1 MGNWFVVIFFCFPLV
16 GLSQELKDT
25 TCLNVGD
32 RCPEFIYEDIL
43 GRKVS
48 FQQFRGKYVVIDV
61 WASWCYPCKQEYP
74 RLKYWAEKFRDKNIV
89 FVSLSCDTQEFR
101 WRNELC
107 WGKMVGYQWWI
118 AGNESSMIAFRI
130 TSVPRFILLD
140 KKGRI
145 MNLNLPKPSDPEFE
159 RILKNLKGV

>member
-1 MGNWFVVIFFCFPLV
+1 MWIYF
-16 GLSQELKDT
+16 SQ
-25 TCLNVGD
+25 LNYG
-32 RCPEFIYEDIL
+32 
-43 GRKVS
+43 
-48 FQQFRGKYVVIDV
+48 GKYVVIDV

-74 RLKYWAEKFRDKNIV
+74 HLRYWAEKFQDKNIV
-89 FVSLSCDTQEFR
+89 FVSLSCDTREFR

-159 RILKNLKGV
+159 RILKNLKGVQHRGIDLVQVV